1 MVTCTSEPPEFRDSE
16 KSTNADLSSREFLS
30 LPHEMSNRFDLLLK
44 KSILIKF
51 NNIFINLSK
60 VCKPQ
65 IRDQK
70 CKKKIST

>member
-51 NNIFINLSK
+51 INILTFQKYVNLK
-60 VCKPQ
+60 FETKNA
-65 IRDQK
+65 
-70 CKKKIST
+70 KKNFQPK